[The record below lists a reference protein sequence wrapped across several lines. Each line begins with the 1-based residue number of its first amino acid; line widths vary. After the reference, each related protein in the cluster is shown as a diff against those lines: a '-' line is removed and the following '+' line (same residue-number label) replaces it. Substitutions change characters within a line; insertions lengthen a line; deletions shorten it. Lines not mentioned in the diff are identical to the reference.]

1 MSGEPPGHPRWAP
14 PPSLSGLGAGALM
27 LAAVMCARTRA
38 LHASQLLL
46 SFNICAHIA
55 FLLRFTGANAHPAL
69 APHRV
74 PKRARLVHGRGQY
87 LHVKCLAV
95 RRTPIT
101 PHTLRV
107 RCNVRIL
114 GKFAPSPESP
124 AAASSARI
132 SGRQAGS
139 VKATFDIR
147 SIRSAMVSGT
157 RMLGAASVELGGPTG
172 LLAPNGRAPKTP

>member
-1 MSGEPPGHPRWAP
+1 MTPS
-14 PPSLSGLGAGALM
+14 PSLSGLGAGAVM
-27 LAAVMCARTRA
+27 LAAVMYARTRA

-55 FLLRFTGANAHPAL
+55 FLPRFTGAYAHPAL

-87 LHVKCLAV
+87 SDVKCLAV

-107 RCNVRIL
+107 RRNVGSK

-139 VKATFDIR
+139 VSGGLPIQ
-147 SIRSAMVSGT
+147 IVRSATVSGT

-172 LLAPNGRAPKTP
+172 LLAPNGRAPTI

>member
-1 MSGEPPGHPRWAP
+1 M
-14 PPSLSGLGAGALM
+14 
-27 LAAVMCARTRA
+27 
-38 LHASQLLL
+38 
-46 SFNICAHIA
+46 
-55 FLLRFTGANAHPAL
+55 
-69 APHRV
+69 

-107 RCNVRIL
+107 RRNVVSK
-114 GKFAPSPESP
+114 GKFAVSPGQP

-139 VKATFDIR
+139 VYGGSGFSIR
-147 SIRSAMVSGT
+147 LVRSAMVSGT

-172 LLAPNGRAPKTP
+172 LLAPNGRAPKKVGQHI